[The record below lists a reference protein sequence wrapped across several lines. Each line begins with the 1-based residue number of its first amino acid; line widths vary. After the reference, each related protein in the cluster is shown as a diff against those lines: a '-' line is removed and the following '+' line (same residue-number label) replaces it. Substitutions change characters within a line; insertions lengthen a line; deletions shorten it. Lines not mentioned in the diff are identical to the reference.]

1 MNFNIADSELTR
13 SILQHNFGD
22 YQSKQIG
29 SSVLSPNSSSPASS
43 ARFEDALRSS
53 QQMLERAKLESQL
66 MAEELRLEDEKSGI
80 RQEGLSGIQHYKSPL
95 KLPGK

>member
-1 MNFNIADSELTR
+1 
-13 SILQHNFGD
+13 
-22 YQSKQIG
+22 
-29 SSVLSPNSSSPASS
+29 
-43 ARFEDALRSS
+43 
-53 QQMLERAKLESQL
+53 MLERAKLESQL